1 MPGDYRSDLAWIHHV
16 GFSAFATSA
25 APGVLQIFARRGVTS
40 GTIVEAGCG
49 SGVLARELTGAG
61 FDVVA
66 FDSSPAMIALARQTA
81 PAARFQVGTLGEAA
95 MPPCDAIIAMGEVVN
110 YAGLPAFAN
119 FVHDAEAALRAGGVL
134 LFDAAERDSYP
145 THDERRIGGDDW
157 SVIVIRDSDG
167 VHLTRR
173 ILTFRE
179 VDGEIHRDEEVHKL
193 TLFDREE
200 ITTLLRES
208 GFRVARRRSYGT
220 ARLPKGHAVYCAV
233 RS

>member
-1 MPGDYRSDLAWIHHV
+1 MPADYRGDLAWIHHV

-25 APGVLQIFARRGVTS
+25 APGVLQILARHGVTS
-40 GTIVEAGCG
+40 GTIVEVGCG

-61 FDVVA
+61 FEVVA
-66 FDSSPAMIALARQTA
+66 FDPSPSMIALARQTA
-81 PAARFQVGTLGEAA
+81 PAARFEVGALGEAA

-110 YAGLPAFAN
+110 YAGIPAFAR
-119 FVHDAEAALRAGGVL
+119 FVHDASVAIRSGGVL

-145 THDERRIGGDDW
+145 DHDERRIGGDDW
-157 SVIVIRDSDG
+157 SVIVLRDSDG
-167 VHLTRR
+167 VCLRRR

-179 VDGEIHRDEEVHKL
+179 IGGDVRRDEEVHTL
-193 TLFDREE
+193 TLFDRDE
-200 ITTLLRES
+200 ITALLRES
-208 GFRVARRRSYGT
+208 GFRTTRRRSYGT